1 MRGEKQTIPKKNN
14 SYHGQTEVKEKTTTT
29 KQTKKQKNK
38 PLTKHLTSQRNYNT
52 EPFVDS
58 YVKKK
63 NLYLELTNVVSFN
76 NFKPIRTGIDKC
88 KVNVINRNRNTILRR
103 LSNIHQTNNK
113 SD

>member
-1 MRGEKQTIPKKNN
+1 MRGEQQTIPKKNN
-14 SYHGQTEVKEKTTTT
+14 SYHGQTEGKEKTTTT

-38 PLTKHLTSQRNYNT
+38 PLKKHLTSQGNYNT

-63 NLYLELTNVVSFN
+63 NLYLVRTGVVSFN
-76 NFKPIRTGIDKC
+76 NFNPIRIGIGKY

-103 LSNIHQTNNK
+103 LSNIH
-113 SD
+113 